1 MSDVKKIIIADA
13 SEEYRGMLA
22 DALGDREDMEVVAQT
37 GDGEALL
44 DLVAKH
50 QPQGIIMDLMLTGM
64 DGLEVLE
71 QLGPNR
77 PRVVVLSAFSHS
89 ALAQQVKERGADY
102 CMLKPCLLSAV
113 VERMA
118 QLCDQTQERQ
128 THQEEEEWDL
138 ERKITSIIHEIGVP
152 AHIKG

>member
-89 ALAQQVKERGADY
+89 ALAQQVADQQLENQALAAAIENSDDPEMLEQVARDRG
-102 CMLKPCLLSAV
+102 LVK
-113 VERMA
+113 
-118 QLCDQTQERQ
+118 QG
-128 THQEEEEWDL
+128 EELYVD
-138 ERKITSIIHEIGVP
+138 V
-152 AHIKG
+152 AN

>member
-89 ALAQQVKERGADY
+89 ALAQQVKE
-102 CMLKPCLLSAV
+102 
-113 VERMA
+113 
-118 QLCDQTQERQ
+118 Q
-128 THQEEEEWDL
+128 
-138 ERKITSIIHEIGVP
+138 IGR
-152 AHIKG
+152 AHV

>member
-77 PRVVVLSAFSHS
+77 PRVVVLSAFVTLCEWYLGILPTLELWGELFYLKLSTAVKGKAAQCGAS
-89 ALAQQVKERGADY
+89 MAVPCTGSRIRFPSIAL
-102 CMLKPCLLSAV
+102 
-113 VERMA
+113 
-118 QLCDQTQERQ
+118 
-128 THQEEEEWDL
+128 L
-138 ERKITSIIHEIGVP
+138 E
-152 AHIKG
+152 

>member
-77 PRVVVLSAFSHS
+77 PRSGSCGSGCRRYRPPSGFVNPS
-89 ALAQQVKERGADY
+89 KD
-102 CMLKPCLLSAV
+102 
-113 VERMA
+113 
-118 QLCDQTQERQ
+118 
-128 THQEEEEWDL
+128 
-138 ERKITSIIHEIGVP
+138 
-152 AHIKG
+152 